1 LLNPETEQVNNAVV
15 QVRPPG
21 LEVTV
26 YEVAPADATQAT
38 VADALPATAV
48 TPVGADG
55 TTAVNSGITAA
66 LAAEAADVPAV
77 FVAVTVNV

>member
-1 LLNPETEQVNNAVV
+1 VPLVSDGTEQVNNDVV

-21 LEVTV
+21 FEVTV

-38 VADALPATAV
+38 VAEALPATAV
-48 TPVGADG
+48 TPVGAAG
-55 TTAVNSGITAA
+55 ASSGMTAA

-77 FVAVTVNV
+77 FVAVAVNV